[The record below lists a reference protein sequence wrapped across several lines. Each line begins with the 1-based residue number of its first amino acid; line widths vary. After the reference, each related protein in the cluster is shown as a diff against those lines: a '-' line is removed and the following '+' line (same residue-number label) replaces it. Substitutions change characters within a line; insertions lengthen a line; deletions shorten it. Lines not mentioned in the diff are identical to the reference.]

1 MIKVVKWGGIVLG
14 GLLLAVLVIA
24 GAMYV
29 VGGSHLERTY
39 DVPVL
44 ASLDVRGDSAQLARG
59 AHLANIYGCN
69 DCHGANFAGQVMADI
84 PPFRIVAANLTSG
97 AGGIGGRY
105 TVADWDRTVRHG
117 VKPDGR
123 SVFVMPSAAFHRVA
137 DRDME
142 ALVAYLRTV
151 PPVDNELPP
160 TAFKPVG
167 RIMAAT
173 MAEDL
178 AFEVRS
184 EPAQAERPEPG
195 RTVAYGA
202 YLAGICAYC
211 HGDDMQGML
220 EPPGPPGMLPAPS
233 LVAVGGWTFDEFEH
247 ALRTGERPGKE
258 DINAE
263 FMPLALTKHMTD
275 DELGALHAYFASLL
289 SSDADV

>member
-1 MIKVVKWGGIVLG
+1 MKKVIKWGGIVLG
-14 GLLLAVLVIA
+14 GLLLTILLAA

-29 VGGSHLERTY
+29 VGGSNLVKTY
-39 DVPVL
+39 DVPAL

-69 DCHGANFAGQVMADI
+69 DCHTENFGGQVMADV

-97 AGGIGGRY
+97 DGGIGSRY
-105 TVADWDRTVRHG
+105 TVEDWDRTVRHG

-142 ALVAYLRTV
+142 ALVAYLQTV
-151 PPVDNELPP
+151 PPVDNVLPP
-160 TAFKPVG
+160 TAFKTVG

-184 EPAQAERPEPG
+184 EPARAARPEPSA
-195 RTVAYGA
+195 TAEYGA
-202 YLAGICAYC
+202 YLAGVCAYC
-211 HGDDMQGML
+211 HGDDMGGML
-220 EPPGPPGMLPAPS
+220 EPPGPPGMIPAPS
-233 LVAVGGWTFDEFEH
+233 LVATGKWSFDEFER
-247 ALRTGERPGKE
+247 ALRMGERPGKA
-258 DINAE
+258 DINPD
-263 FMPLALTKHMTD
+263 FMPLALTKPMTD
-275 DELGALHAYFASLL
+275 EELHALHAYFVSLYASRPG
-289 SSDADV
+289 A